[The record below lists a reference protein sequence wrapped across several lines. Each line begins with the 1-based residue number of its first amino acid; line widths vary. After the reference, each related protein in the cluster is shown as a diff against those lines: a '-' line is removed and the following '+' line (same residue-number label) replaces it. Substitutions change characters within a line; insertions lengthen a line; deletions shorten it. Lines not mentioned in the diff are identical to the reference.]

1 LDKVKLQDPD
11 FVCRRDLAKRYIS
24 DFDVGRLMHTFR
36 VNAGISSGA
45 EPLSGWEAP
54 DCGLRGHFVG
64 HFLSACSKFAF
75 AEKDEYLKS
84 KAYEIVDIL
93 ETCAK
98 PNGYLSAFE
107 EEKLDVLEFEEDRGA
122 WAPYYTLHKILQGL
136 IDCYIYLNNTK
147 ALLYAKNIAY
157 YIQGRFAKLS
167 QWKIDGLLRCT
178 KVNPQ
183 NEFGGIGDAL
193 YSLYEITRDIEN
205 LRLAHVFDRGYFIDP
220 LAFGKDVLENL
231 HANTHLPMIIAAM
244 HRYNIG
250 GESKYQTAAVNFY
263 EYLLG
268 RTFAN
273 GNSSSKATAFI
284 KDAVSEKSEH
294 WGKCDDLSDA
304 LTGGESESCCAHNT
318 ERILQQLL
326 GWTGSVEFL
335 DHLETLKYNAVL
347 NSCSQESGLS
357 QYHQPMG
364 TGVTKKF
371 SGLTDTFWC
380 CTGSGIEAMSE
391 LQKNIWFKDQDTIL
405 LNAFIS
411 STVEWKEI
419 GAVISQFSDFPDSET
434 STLVIHLQKPAEFK
448 LMLKEASVKTV
459 KLNSQ
464 EIAITKENGFI
475 IIRRVFKDNDQIE
488 IEISASLSLVPLKG
502 CDDMAAVLY
511 GRILLAQLG
520 EPTRL
525 DGVTHENVGNKFT
538 RTTDAQLAFS
548 ADAGPG
554 RVKFIPLYRVEN
566 ENYSVYLSRK

>member
-1 LDKVKLQDPD
+1 
-11 FVCRRDLAKRYIS
+11 
-24 DFDVGRLMHTFR
+24 
-36 VNAGISSGA
+36 
-45 EPLSGWEAP
+45 
-54 DCGLRGHFVG
+54 
-64 HFLSACSKFAF
+64 
-75 AEKDEYLKS
+75 
-84 KAYEIVDIL
+84 
-93 ETCAK
+93 
-98 PNGYLSAFE
+98 
-107 EEKLDVLEFEEDRGA
+107 
-122 WAPYYTLHKILQGL
+122 
-136 IDCYIYLNNTK
+136 
-147 ALLYAKNIAY
+147 
-157 YIQGRFAKLS
+157 
-167 QWKIDGLLRCT
+167 
-178 KVNPQ
+178 
-183 NEFGGIGDAL
+183 
-193 YSLYEITRDIEN
+193 
-205 LRLAHVFDRGYFIDP
+205 
-220 LAFGKDVLENL
+220 
-231 HANTHLPMIIAAM
+231 
-244 HRYNIG
+244 
-250 GESKYQTAAVNFY
+250 
-263 EYLLG
+263 
-268 RTFAN
+268 
-273 GNSSSKATAFI
+273 
-284 KDAVSEKSEH
+284 
-294 WGKCDDLSDA
+294 
-304 LTGGESESCCAHNT
+304 
-318 ERILQQLL
+318 
-326 GWTGSVEFL
+326 
-335 DHLETLKYNAVL
+335 
-347 NSCSQESGLS
+347 
-357 QYHQPMG
+357 MG

-525 DGVTHENVGNKFT
+525 DGVTNENVGNKFT